1 MILKSEQQRLY
12 ALMPE
17 ASRCFVRVCD
27 HDDALWVSDLPRR
40 MDDCTETEKRLN
52 AEGFSVRL
60 DEKSR
65 LWYVDWT
72 EERWQALLAGW
83 PRELPALPADE
94 AYHEAYALCRL
105 YLLHPSDWEDGHLPA
120 MRKALKLTESRPD
133 PMQRGMR
140 SLYEETAVRLREGK
154 TIAHAAG
161 RILAAWLN
169 AIETGKETK
178 P

>member
-12 ALMPE
+12 ALLPE
-17 ASRCFVRVCD
+17 GSRCFVRVYD
-27 HDDALWVSDLPRR
+27 QESALWVSDLPRR
-40 MDDCTETEKRLN
+40 IADCAETQKRLN
-52 AEGFSVRL
+52 EEGFSVRL

-65 LWYVDWT
+65 LWYIDWT
-72 EERWQALLAGW
+72 EEHWQALLAGL

-105 YLLHPSDWEDGHLPA
+105 CLLHPSEWEVGHLSVL
-120 MRKALKLTESRPD
+120 RKTLKLIESQPG
-133 PMQRGMR
+133 QRQKAVR
-140 SLYEETAVRLREGK
+140 SLQEETAVRLREGK

-169 AIETGKETK
+169 ALETGKETK

>member
-17 ASRCFVRVCD
+17 GSSCFVRVCD
-27 HDDALWVSDLPRR
+27 HDAALWVSDLPRR

-52 AEGFSVRL
+52 QEGFPVRM

-65 LWYVDWT
+65 LWYIDWT
-72 EERWQALLAGW
+72 EERWQTVIDGL
-83 PRELPALPADE
+83 PKELPALPADE
-94 AYHEAYALCRL
+94 ACHEVYALCRM
-105 YLLHPSDWEDGHLPA
+105 YLLHPSEWNEEHLPTL
-120 MRKALKLTESRPD
+120 RRTLKLTESQPGA
-133 PMQRGMR
+133 MQRGIR
-140 SLYEETAVRLREGK
+140 ALHEEAAIRLREKK

-161 RILAAWLN
+161 RLLAAWLK
-169 AIETGKETK
+169 ETANGKETK